1 MNFIGLRFFTVFGE
15 WGRPDMFM
23 MKLFKAFKEKKF
35 FYLNNFGNHSRDFTY
50 IEDVV
55 KILVSLISKN
65 IQGHQVFNICSN
77 KPQNILNIVK
87 KFNKKNKTRI
97 KLIKMHKADVLDTH
111 GDNKKIKKVLKIKK
125 FSKFNNNFYKVL
137 RWYKDNNINL
147 IS

>member
-1 MNFIGLRFFTVFGE
+1 MSLFLFVKNILQQKPINVF
-15 WGRPDMFM
+15 
-23 MKLFKAFKEKKF
+23 
-35 FYLNNFGNHSRDFTY
+35 NFGNHSRDFTY

-77 KPQNILNIVK
+77 KPQNILKIVK

-147 IS
+147 IF